1 MRKGPAAALA
11 VAVFLIVTSV
21 LVYLGRGP
29 TPAADD
35 AAAATSTATEPVSTG
50 DDETQASPSTDAAPK
65 RAASNLPMT
74 KLKKGEKPPQFVIF
88 SLDGAGSHEIWQ
100 QFLSA
105 AAASSARFTA
115 FLTGTYLID
124 NAHAA
129 AYTGPGHEPG
139 TSSAGFG
146 GTKDDIATEVRDLN
160 AAWTAGHEIG
170 THYNGHFCAG
180 NTDDWTTADWD
191 SELGQFRA
199 FVDTFR
205 TINGYDDS
213 GGDTDGHDDV
223 PPLAFTSADIRGGRI
238 PCLEGDLA
246 AVTPV
251 WKKYGMTYDSSKNRF
266 AGIAWPEALDGIW
279 EFQLPYAYS
288 PAFGRNVIG
297 MNYNLWATFNGAK
310 DDPSSTEHL
319 RALVRQTYDY
329 QFDAVFNGNR
339 APLVIETHASEWNGN
354 AFVPPALEF
363 MADVCVR
370 DEVICATYSDVVAWM
385 QAQDPDVLRDLQSRP
400 PVATGP

>member
-1 MRKGPAAALA
+1 MRKGPATALA
-11 VAVFLIVTSV
+11 VVVFLIATSV
-21 LVYLGRGP
+21 LVYLGRGGAP
-29 TPAADD
+29 DD
-35 AAAATSTATEPVSTG
+35 RAAAGAATTEAVPDPGDGEQSDATGETAP
-50 DDETQASPSTDAAPK
+50 TDALPK
-65 RAASNLPMT
+65 RAASNVPMT
-74 KLKKGEKPPQFVIF
+74 RLAVGEKPPQFVLF
-88 SLDGAGSHEIWQ
+88 SLDGAGSHDIWQ
-100 QFLSA
+100 QFLTV

-124 NAHAA
+124 DEHAS

-139 TSSAGFG
+139 ASSAGFG
-146 GTKDDIATEVRDLN
+146 GTKDDIAQEVADLN
-160 AAWTAGHEIG
+160 AAWAAGHEIG

-180 NTDDWTTADWD
+180 NPPSGDDWTTADWD
-191 SELGQFRA
+191 AELGQFRT

-205 TINGYDDS
+205 TINGYDDI
-213 GGDTDGHDDV
+213 
-223 PPLAFTSADIRGGRI
+223 PPLAFTSKDIRGGRI

-279 EFQLPYAYS
+279 EFQVPYAYS
-288 PAFGRNVIG
+288 PVFGRNVIG
-297 MNYNLWATFNGAK
+297 MNYNMWATFNGAQ
-310 DDPSSTEHL
+310 DDPSSTAQL
-319 RALVRQTYDY
+319 RSWVRQTYDH
-329 QFDAVFNGNR
+329 QFDAVFGGNR
-339 APLVIETHASEWNGN
+339 APLVIETHASEWNGD

-385 QAQDPDVLRDLQSRP
+385 QAQDPGVLQEWQSRP